1 MQCLSS
7 EAVGPAVLCHRVFQG
22 IVYGRIGA
30 IVIFARGVKP
40 ECGQQHSLVAAP
52 FARIARKRSLSM
64 SRLQPLG
71 LFKQGRQLP
80 RTEVRGLRRA

>member
-22 IVYGRIGA
+22 IVCGRIGA

-52 FARIARKRSLSM
+52 FARKRSLSM
-64 SRLQPLG
+64 SRLQPLD

-80 RTEVRGLRRA
+80 RTEVRGLRRT